1 MAQMS
6 ERICS
11 FNFQIGKSFLLNEIL
26 PIPIIPDT
34 ILKMKRVFL
43 TAILAAMCLLSCF
56 GQNNP
61 RQWLNLNYAGD
72 GQVYHDLDIHLP
84 EMERPAYKAIIV
96 IYGSAWFGNNMKQFA
111 FDAYGKQLLE
121 SGFAVIAINH
131 RSSSDAAYPAQ
142 INDVKAAIRFV
153 RANAR
158 QYHIDA
164 SFIGITGFSSG
175 GHLASLAGATN
186 GVKEQT
192 LNNVTVDIEGSIGN
206 HTSFSS
212 AVNAVVDWFGPIDMA
227 RMDDCKGPKEGNSP
241 EAALIRG
248 NPADNLDLI
257 ALLNPITFLDEKD
270 PKFLV
275 IHGEADNVVPHCQ
288 SELFSKALKEKGLL
302 GEFISIP
309 GGEHGP
315 VTFNEETFKKMTD
328 FFLQEAE
335 KAALSADNGRPWS
348 RNDESVVR
356 DSIRSIDAY
365 FVLATASVMHPD
377 EEGFIR
383 RWTLLEPIEVAVRSN
398 TVFTD
403 SYLRNAFDT
412 LYFQNQFTLLLGHGD
427 KVKVGEKELT
437 WHSLDSKNFNVKL
450 FRFAY
455 GLHKPV
461 YGVLFWAVTIVDV
474 PEEMH
479 DVRMSVGSN
488 SASMWWLNGEEA
500 LLLSGDRRMVMD
512 DGVSRRLTLKKGR
525 NIIRGAV
532 INGPGMSD
540 FCLRFIDKQGKP
552 VKNIQIRTL

>member
-1 MAQMS
+1 
-6 ERICS
+6 
-11 FNFQIGKSFLLNEIL
+11 
-26 PIPIIPDT
+26 
-34 ILKMKRVFL
+34 MKRVFL
-43 TAILAAMCLLSCF
+43 TAIVAAMCLLSCF

-61 RQWLNLNYAGD
+61 RQWFDLNYADD
-72 GQVYHDLDIHLP
+72 GQVYHNLDIYLP
-84 EMERPAYKAIIV
+84 EMEKPAYKAIIV

-158 QYHIDA
+158 QYNIDA

-192 LNNVTVDIEGSIGN
+192 LNNITVEIEGAIGN

-248 NPADNLDLI
+248 NPAHNLDMI

-302 GEFISIP
+302 GEFISVP

-315 VTFNEETFKKMTD
+315 VTFNEQTFKKMTD
-328 FFLQEAE
+328 FFLQEAD
-335 KAALSADNGRPWS
+335 KTDLSANSGRPWS
-348 RNDESVVR
+348 RNDESVLR

-365 FVLATASVMHPD
+365 FVPATASVKRPD

-383 RWTLLEPIEVAVRSN
+383 RWTLLEPIEVAVRNN

-412 LYFQNQFTLLLGHGD
+412 LYFQNQFTLLPGDGD
-427 KVKVGEKELT
+427 KVKVGKNELT
-437 WHSLDSKNFNVKL
+437 WHSLDSRNFNVKL

-461 YGVLFWAVTIVDV
+461 YGVLFWAVTIVDA

-488 SASMWWLNGEEA
+488 SGSMWWLNGEEA

-540 FCLRFIDKQGKP
+540 FCLRFIDKQGEP
-552 VKNIQIRTL
+552 VKNIRIIAA